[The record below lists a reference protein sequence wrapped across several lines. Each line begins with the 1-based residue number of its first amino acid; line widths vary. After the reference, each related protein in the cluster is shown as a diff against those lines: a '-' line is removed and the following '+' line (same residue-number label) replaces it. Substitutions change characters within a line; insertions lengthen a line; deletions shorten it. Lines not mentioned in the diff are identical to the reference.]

1 MPQGHIWLV
10 DDRRAGQPHSGEIRM
25 ARRQFRLGCEPRGAS
40 YEALLRRVAEF
51 SSLVLVVVRDD
62 LGLTD
67 EARQLLNELD
77 KLGSSQMRASEW
89 PGTQLLGGEASIWRA
104 PVTDKLVEILV
115 RASDSLYGWQQPQ
128 LPEDLAFLRT
138 DGSTVLGT
146 VAHEED
152 GWLEL
157 ADQEYSSIVA
167 SCGALLDLVPEE

>member
-1 MPQGHIWLV
+1 M
-10 DDRRAGQPHSGEIRM
+10 
-25 ARRQFRLGCEPRGAS
+25 
-40 YEALLRRVAEF
+40 
-51 SSLVLVVVRDD
+51 
-62 LGLTD
+62 
-67 EARQLLNELD
+67 
-77 KLGSSQMRASEW
+77 
-89 PGTQLLGGEASIWRA
+89 
-104 PVTDKLVEILV
+104 TDKLVEILV